1 MSLRSGASRLRS
13 RGSLSN
19 LLSDPRPREEWTL
32 LGIFGVVLTGAVFA
46 IVGGLFGALLA
57 LAFGLAWVFVPTV
70 YSYALGHV
78 LALGVSA
85 RAVTA
90 VELLFIELGLVAVLL
105 GPLVIATEGGVE
117 QVRSTLTRS
126 VLGAGSALF
135 AVVVVALAFVESLWL
150 TAALLAVVAG
160 LAAYGLH
167 RYERLALG
175 LADDEDGEGVSAG

>member
-1 MSLRSGASRLRS
+1 MSLRSGADRLRS
-13 RGSLSN
+13 RGSLST
-19 LLSDPRPREEWTL
+19 LVADPRPRDEWTL
-32 LGIFGVVLTGAVFA
+32 LGVFGVVLTGAVFG
-46 IVGGLFGALLA
+46 IVGGLVGVLLA
-57 LAFGLAWVFVPTV
+57 LAFGGVWLFAPTV

-78 LALGVSA
+78 LALGISA

-105 GPLVIATEGGVE
+105 GPLVIATDGDDGR
-117 QVRSTLTRS
+117 VRSTLTRS

-135 AVVVVALAFVESLWL
+135 AVVVVGLAFVESLWP
-150 TAALLAVVAG
+150 TAALLTVVAG

-175 LADDEDGEGVSAG
+175 LADDEGGGAG

>member
-1 MSLRSGASRLRS
+1 MSLRSEADRLRS
-13 RGSLSN
+13 RGSLST
-19 LLSDPRPREEWTL
+19 LVSDPRPRDEWTL
-32 LGIFGVVLTGAVFA
+32 LGVFGVVLTGAVFG
-46 IVGGLFGALLA
+46 IVGGLVGVLLA
-57 LAFGLAWVFVPTV
+57 LAFGGVWLFAPTV

-78 LALGVSA
+78 LALGISA

-105 GPLVIATEGGVE
+105 GPLVIATDGDDGR
-117 QVRSTLTRS
+117 VRSTLTRS

-135 AVVVVALAFVESLWL
+135 AVVVVGLAFVESLWP
-150 TAALLAVVAG
+150 TAALLTVVAG

-175 LADDEDGEGVSAG
+175 LADDEGGGAG